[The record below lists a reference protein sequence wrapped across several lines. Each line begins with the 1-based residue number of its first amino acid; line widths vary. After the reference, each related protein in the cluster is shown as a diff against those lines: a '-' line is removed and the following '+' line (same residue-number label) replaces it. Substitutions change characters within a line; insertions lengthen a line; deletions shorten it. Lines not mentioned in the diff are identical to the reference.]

1 MRSYRHNAIAIS
13 KLACVVFVVLFYLL
27 YSKFDAPLPW
37 PRQRNQ
43 GLLPKPPLQ
52 FEGWTNTTGKADND
66 KLEAVTRVMRDTYEA
81 YNKIAWGHDE
91 IKPVTGG
98 TRRSRNGWG
107 AFIVDTSTTLVV
119 MKMWTELKH
128 SVDFIINNID
138 FNSPVG
144 LVDPF
149 ETTIRYLGAL
159 VSLLDLYDAGVIPNS
174 VLKPRQRAGL
184 IKQATTVANNLL
196 PAYDTDTGLPWP
208 NVNFYRHQGTTLD
221 PNNWDPVVNPTV
233 DPARAGSNILE
244 NCALSNITSEPKYCE
259 NALKSWRSLVW
270 SKWEESPAGLIDSPI
285 DIKFGN
291 PVSREK
297 GWDRG
302 HNSYYEYLLK
312 ATIAFP
318 SSPFNPTYSI
328 RWMEAAHSLRWNL
341 TTRSAPSE
349 HHNMSHLFM
358 GRLLDEWYLNEQSH
372 LSCFAAGTL
381 FLGAKHLLLPSLL
394 PLAKSLLEGC
404 RHVYSSTP
412 TGLGPELWSWDI
424 SPTTSSLQQRNQTF
438 FPQTAQQVDQ
448 LANHGFWVID
458 PRYRL
463 RPEYVESLFYAY
475 RVTGEGR
482 YRDWAWQAFM
492 AMQDHC
498 RTQWSF
504 AGVADVMDE
513 RKSMVADDEDDD
525 NANSKKNNK
534 KGNGGD
540 GGEPNSAEVE
550 EEALNCIDEQESFW
564 TAETL
569 KYLYLIF
576 EDVERYKLDD
586 WVFTTEGHL
595 VKRRE

>member
-1 MRSYRHNAIAIS
+1 MLFYRRNIVTIS
-13 KLACVVFVVLFYLL
+13 KLACAVFVVLFYIL
-27 YSKFDAPLPW
+27 YSQIDTPVPWLP
-37 PRQRNQ
+37 QREQ

-52 FEGWTNTTGKADND
+52 FEEWTNTTGKADTE
-66 KLEAVTRVMRDTYEA
+66 KLKMIAQVMRDAYDT
-81 YNKIAWGHDE
+81 YNKVAWGHDE

-119 MKMWTELKH
+119 MKMWTELQH
-128 SVDFIINNID
+128 SVDFIVNNID
-138 FNSPVG
+138 FNTPVG

-159 VSLLDLYDAGVIPNS
+159 VSLLDLYDAGVIPAGT
-174 VLKPRQRAGL
+174 LKTSHRAGL
-184 IKQATTVANNLL
+184 VKQATILANNLL
-196 PAYDTDTGLPWP
+196 PAYDTATGLPWP
-208 NVNFYRHQGTTLD
+208 NVNFNRHQGTLLD
-221 PNNWDPVVNPTV
+221 PSNSDPDVNPTV
-233 DPARAGSNILE
+233 NPARAGSNILE
-244 NCALSNITSEPKYCE
+244 NCALSKITSEPKYCE
-259 NALKSWRSLVW
+259 YALKSWRSLVW
-270 SKWEESPAGLIDSPI
+270 SKWEESPAGLINSPI
-285 DIKFGN
+285 DIIYGN

-302 HNSYYEYLLK
+302 HDSYYEYLLK

-318 SSPFNPTYSI
+318 SSPFNPVYSI

-358 GRLLDEWYLNEQSH
+358 GKLLDNWYLNEQSH

-412 TGLGPELWSWDI
+412 TGLGPEVWSWDI
-424 SPTTSSLQQRNQTF
+424 SQTTSSMQRWNQTF
-438 FPQTAQQVDQ
+438 FPQTAQQVEQ
-448 LANHGFWVID
+448 LANHGFWVVD

-475 RVTGEGR
+475 RVTGEER
-482 YRDWAWQAFM
+482 YRDWAWQAFT

-498 RTQWSF
+498 RTQWSY
-504 AGVADVMDE
+504 AGVADVME
-513 RKSMVADDEDDD
+513 EPRNIVVDEDNV
-525 NANSKKNNK
+525 NASTKKNDK
-534 KGNGGD
+534 KGKGGD
-540 GGEPNSAEVE
+540 GGESNSAEVE
-550 EEALNCIDEQESFW
+550 EETPNWIDEQESFW
-564 TAETL
+564 SAETL
-569 KYLYLIF
+569 KYMYLIF
-576 EDVERYKLDD
+576 EDVEFYKLDN

>member
-1 MRSYRHNAIAIS
+1 M
-13 KLACVVFVVLFYLL
+13 
-27 YSKFDAPLPW
+27 
-37 PRQRNQ
+37 
-43 GLLPKPPLQ
+43 
-52 FEGWTNTTGKADND
+52 TGKADGD
-66 KLEAVTRVMRDTYEA
+66 KLKAVTRTMRDAYDA

-107 AFIVDTSTTLVV
+107 VFIVDSSTTLVV
-119 MKMWTELKH
+119 MKMWTELQH

-174 VLKPRQRAGL
+174 VLRTRHRAGL
-184 IKQATTVANNLL
+184 IKQATTLANNLL
-196 PAYDTDTGLPWP
+196 PAYDTATGLPWP
-208 NVNFYRHQGTTLD
+208 NVNFNRHQGMTLD
-221 PNNWDPVVNPTV
+221 PNNWDPDVNPTV
-233 DPARAGSNILE
+233 NPARAGSNILE

-259 NALKSWRSLVW
+259 HALKSWGPLVW
-270 SKWEESPAGLIDSPI
+270 NKWEESPAGLIDSPI

-302 HNSYYEYLLK
+302 HDSYYEYLLK

-318 SSPFNPTYSI
+318 SSPFNSVYSI

-372 LSCFAAGTL
+372 LACFAAGTL

-412 TGLGPELWSWDI
+412 TGLAPELWSWDI
-424 SPTTSSLQQRNQTF
+424 SQTTSSMQRRNQTF
-438 FPQTAQQVDQ
+438 FPQTAQQVEQ
-448 LANHGFWVID
+448 LAEHGFWVVD

-475 RVTGEGR
+475 RITGEER
-482 YRDWAWQAFM
+482 YRDWAWQAFV

-498 RTQWSF
+498 STEWSF

-513 RKSMVADDEDDD
+513 RKSGPADDEGDDS
-525 NANSKKNNK
+525 ANSKKNNK
-534 KGNGGD
+534 KGKGGD
-540 GGEPNSAEVE
+540 AGESNAAEVE
-550 EEALNCIDEQESFW
+550 EEALNWIDEQESFW
-564 TAETL
+564 SAETL

-576 EDVERYKLDD
+576 EDVERFKLDD